1 MCTLGILP
9 TQGPVPWL
17 AAYHSGDLPYW
28 FGTYGDFAV
37 VESERGEGGVSEAM
51 QDYLLAFMRDP
62 EEGLWRKGWMEAGS
76 GMLMRFAGREG
87 RMKEVV
93 RARDVDGVCG

>member
-1 MCTLGILP
+1 
-9 TQGPVPWL
+9 
-17 AAYHSGDLPYW
+17 
-28 FGTYGDFAV
+28 
-37 VESERGEGGVSEAM
+37 M